1 MSSEQFRLDG
11 VWTMAEPHFIVGKGK
26 YQSNFLPVQMI
37 DAEVSITRE
46 PYPKA
51 QLEVRFNDSEG
62 VYDYIRAKASRNREM
77 VAVELSIPI
86 QEYRNL
92 SIYGRLL
99 KIQGD
104 EYSVAGQLYRNDEV
118 FNVEGDATIV
128 DDIPK
133 TVSKCN

>member
-1 MSSEQFRLDG
+1 
-11 VWTMAEPHFIVGKGK
+11 MAEPHFIVGKGK

-37 DAEVSITRE
+37 DTEVSITRE

-99 KIQGD
+99 KIHDD
-104 EYSVAGQLYRNDEV
+104 EYSVAGQLYRNDEM
-118 FNVEGDATIV
+118 FIVEGDATIV

-133 TVSKCN
+133 NVSTCDQNKRCVKSTFNL